1 MIRGKDPTVEPQ
13 PEQLG
18 PFSGFTEYLM
28 FENWLASFIDRDRP
42 PGAMSFMDNKG
53 VMGEW
58 QRSERA
64 LLYNRLEAA
73 FAALQ
78 LPWGEQEGSQHRM
91 ATVIN
96 HIRNRSVPSWYQLCS
111 RQTGQLG

>member
-1 MIRGKDPTVEPQ
+1 
-13 PEQLG
+13 
-18 PFSGFTEYLM
+18 M

-78 LPWGEQEGSQHRM
+78 LPWGEQEGRQRQHGHGHQPHSSEDLEI
-91 ATVIN
+91 TWEE
-96 HIRNRSVPSWYQLCS
+96 PPF
-111 RQTGQLG
+111 